1 MCILS
6 PSYTNFMTLKK
17 LLFSS
22 LICKI
27 KKKKSIYF
35 IVVYLFLSEQ
45 LTTFSYFSSYIVC
58 LHQVCVHSVEVD
70 ILRIEGNLLL
80 GLRVNLP
87 SFFNR
92 DRLRGS

>member
-1 MCILS
+1 MVKNKKFDVRQTYMCIPS

-22 LICKI
+22 LTCK

-35 IVVYLFLSEQ
+35 IVAYFFLSEE
-45 LTTFSYFSSYIVC
+45 LTTFSHFSSYIVC

-70 ILRIEGNLLL
+70 ILVE
-80 GLRVNLP
+80 
-87 SFFNR
+87 
-92 DRLRGS
+92 